1 MPAVAADC
9 NPGMA
14 FVGNPT
20 DVLLVATTKTAT
32 DSNEPLL
39 GPDATQATARSVLG
53 VPLYSSPA
61 VDVGS
66 MWLVPRDKCFVVM
79 RDDPQVIADTSA
91 FFSSDRTRDPR
102 CAPRRLRLPARASH
116 HPCRHRWQLG
126 PPLAPSSPVA
136 RPGRAAVL
144 HLSPASRNPVGPQ
157 HFSGAQ
163 TRRAATHLGG

>member
-1 MPAVAADC
+1 
-9 NPGMA
+9 MA

-91 FFSSDRTRDPR
+91 FFSSDRTAIR
-102 CAPRRLRLPARASH
+102 CVLRVGFGFPHEQAIIR
-116 HPCRHRWQLG
+116 
-126 PPLAPSSPVA
+126 VA
-136 RPGRAAVL
+136 I
-144 HLSPASRNPVGPQ
+144 
-157 HFSGAQ
+157 
-163 TRRAATHLGG
+163 GGS